1 MSSKNLR
8 GLYAHPPRRS
18 NPKFEICGDGACF
31 SGAEMGGF
39 KRFGGGGGNKELSER
54 KMYLSRSISPTVG
67 PTNWQSRLVPRGATA
82 LATLISQGATA
93 LVSATA
99 LATLISQVATAPVS
113 AVLSLRAPYAKVL
126 RLSMSVSVVRFPVGA
141 MSVTVVRLPGRFFTT
156 SRMPLCA
163 CLVSSICSRSV
174 DAPLVV
180 CFFYRVTGSNSNYIL
195 LTISLEQTDRQTD
208 ADRRKTGA
216 P

>member
-1 MSSKNLR
+1 MTTMALTQWN
-8 GLYAHPPRRS
+8 PRLPVPS
-18 NPKFEICGDGACF
+18 GSDGACF

-195 LTISLEQTDRQTD
+195 LTISLEQTD